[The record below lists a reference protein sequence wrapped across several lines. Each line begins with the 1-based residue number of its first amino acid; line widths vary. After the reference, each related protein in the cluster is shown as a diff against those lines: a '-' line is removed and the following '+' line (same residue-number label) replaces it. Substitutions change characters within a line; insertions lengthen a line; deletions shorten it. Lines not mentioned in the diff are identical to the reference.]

1 MVREGKEKKSIE
13 FVIMSKS
20 SSEALRRGKINVT
33 NHQKKSGK
41 KVYEKNRNEAVDVYR
56 VGGKNGIYI
65 LTE

>member
-1 MVREGKEKKSIE
+1 MVRGRQNEGRISIE

-33 NHQKKSGK
+33 NHQKKNR
-41 KVYEKNRNEAVDVYR
+41 KNRNEAVDVYR

-65 LTE
+65 LAE